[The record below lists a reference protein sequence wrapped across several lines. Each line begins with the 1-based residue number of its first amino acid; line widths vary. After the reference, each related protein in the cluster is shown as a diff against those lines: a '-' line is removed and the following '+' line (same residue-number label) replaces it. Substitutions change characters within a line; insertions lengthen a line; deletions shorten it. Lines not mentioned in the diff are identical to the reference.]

1 MQAEL
6 VTRAQK
12 GDREAFAML
21 AHGVSA
27 RLYATDPTPR
37 CVITTL
43 AHGTLDRDLGVLK
56 TVARNNAAPSVTAAP
71 GHVFQG
77 VAGIYA
83 RSVIDGRIR
92 VGDALSIV

>member
-1 MQAEL
+1 
-6 VTRAQK
+6 
-12 GDREAFAML
+12 ML
-21 AHGVSA
+21 EIGGV

-43 AHGTLDRDLGVLK
+43 AHGNIERDLGVLK
-56 TVARNNAAPSVTAAP
+56 TVARNNAVASVTAAP

-83 RSVIDGRIR
+83 RSEGDGVIR
-92 VGDALSIV
+92 VGDALSVV